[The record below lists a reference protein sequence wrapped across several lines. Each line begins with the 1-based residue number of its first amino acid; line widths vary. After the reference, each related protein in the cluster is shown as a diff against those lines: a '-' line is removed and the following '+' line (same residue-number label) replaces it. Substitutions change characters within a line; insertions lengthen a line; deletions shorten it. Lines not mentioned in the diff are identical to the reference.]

1 MKFMLGEVVATR
13 GALALLESN
22 NASPI
27 TYISRHLSGDWGD
40 LDADDKRANEHALKN
55 GARIFSA
62 YNVGSE
68 RLYVITEAVDD
79 RGVRSSTCLLLPEEY

>member
-13 GALALLESN
+13 GALALLESKN
-22 NASPI
+22 ETPI
-27 TYISRHLSGDWGD
+27 TYLSRHLSGDWGD
-40 LDADDKRANEHALKN
+40 LDAEDKKANEQAVKH

-62 YNVGSE
+62 YNLGGE

-79 RGVRSSTCLLLPEEY
+79 RGVRASTCLLLPEEY